1 MFLGASSVLNWW
13 SILQLVAGC
22 WAILRI
28 VRAARLAAPLGSET
42 DHAMPIPTISVIIP
56 ARNEANRIRAC
67 LEAIVGAPG
76 VQEVIVVDD
85 ESSDE
90 TAAVASRLGATVLSG
105 KPLPNGWV
113 GKAWALH
120 QGVQAATS
128 EWVVTLDA
136 DAVAHPLLAQA
147 IVQRA
152 QHDDL
157 RFVSVGVRFDCP
169 SKGAQWLHPAML
181 TTLVYR
187 YGPSGYKGNVDSGS
201 QLANGQCMAM
211 LRRDAIDH
219 DVFTHVRGETI
230 EDVAL
235 VRLVAAMGWRVAMLD
250 GSKLLTVRMFETFAD
265 TWNGWG
271 RSLSLASV
279 DNVRRVFGHSVAL
292 ALAQVAP
299 LWMLVLGVSTPVSIA
314 LLLIRVGTL
323 FGMRRAYLQHSIWYW
338 LSPLADTLA
347 FVAIVRGLIRQVF
360 GRKATWRGRT
370 YQQ

>member
-1 MFLGASSVLNWW
+1 M
-13 SILQLVAGC
+13 
-22 WAILRI
+22 LRI
-28 VRAARLAAPLGSET
+28 IRAARLAAPLDNET
-42 DHAMPIPTISVIIP
+42 DIDVPIPTISVIIP

-76 VQEVIVVDD
+76 IHEVVVVDD

-120 QGVQAATS
+120 QGVQAATG

-136 DAVAHPLLAQA
+136 DAVAHPQLAQA
-147 IVQRA
+147 VVQRA
-152 QHDDL
+152 QRDGL
-157 RFVSVGVRFDCP
+157 SFVSVGARFDCP
-169 SKGAQWLHPAML
+169 SKGTQWLHPAML

-187 YGPSGYKGNVDSGS
+187 YGPSGYKGKVKSDS
-201 QLANGQCMAM
+201 QLANGQCMAF

-219 DVFTHVRGETI
+219 DVLTRVRGETI

-235 VRLVAAMGWRVAMLD
+235 VRLVASMGWSVAMLD
-250 GSKLLTVRMFETFAD
+250 GSKLLTVRMFESFTD

-279 DNVRRVFGHSVAL
+279 DNVRRVFGHSIVL
-292 ALAQVAP
+292 MLAQVAP
-299 LWMLVLGVSTPVSIA
+299 LWMLVLGLSTPVSIA
-314 LLLIRVGTL
+314 LLLIRIGTL
-323 FGMRRAYLQHSIWYW
+323 FGMRRAYVQHSLWYW

-347 FVAIVRGLIRQVF
+347 LVALFRGLIRQVF

-370 YQQ
+370 Y

>member
-1 MFLGASSVLNWW
+1 M
-13 SILQLVAGC
+13 
-22 WAILRI
+22 LRI
-28 VRAARLAAPLGSET
+28 IRAARLTAPLDGET
-42 DHAMPIPTISVIIP
+42 DHDAPVPTISVIIP

-76 VQEVIVVDD
+76 IYEVVVVDD

-105 KPLPNGWV
+105 KPIPNGWV

-120 QGVQAATS
+120 QGVQAATG

-136 DAVAHPLLAQA
+136 DAVAHPQLAQA
-147 IVQRA
+147 VVQRA
-152 QHDDL
+152 QRDGL
-157 RFVSVGVRFDCP
+157 RFVSVGARFDCP

-187 YGPSGYKGNVDSGS
+187 YGPSGSKGKVKSDS
-201 QLANGQCMAM
+201 QLANGQCMAF

-219 DVFTHVRGETI
+219 DVLTRVRGETI

-235 VRLVAAMGWRVAMLD
+235 VRLVASMGWSVAMLD
-250 GSKLLTVRMFETFAD
+250 GSKLLTVRMFESFTD

-279 DNVRRVFGHSVAL
+279 DNARRVFGHSIVL
-292 ALAQVAP
+292 MLAQVAP
-299 LWMLVLGVSTPVSIA
+299 LWMLVLGLSTPVSIA
-314 LLLIRVGTL
+314 LLLIRIGTL
-323 FGMRRAYLQHSIWYW
+323 FGMHRAYLQHSLWYW
-338 LSPLADTLA
+338 LSPLADALA
-347 FVAIVRGLIRQVF
+347 LIALFRGLIRQVF

-370 YQQ
+370 YQ

>member
-1 MFLGASSVLNWW
+1 M
-13 SILQLVAGC
+13 
-22 WAILRI
+22 LRI
-28 VRAARLAAPLGSET
+28 IRAARLAAPLDNET
-42 DHAMPIPTISVIIP
+42 DIDVPIPTISVIIP

-76 VQEVIVVDD
+76 IHEVVVVDD

-120 QGVQAATS
+120 QGVQAATG

-136 DAVAHPLLAQA
+136 DAVAHPQLAQA
-147 IVQRA
+147 VVQRA
-152 QHDDL
+152 QRDGL
-157 RFVSVGVRFDCP
+157 SFVSVGARFDCP
-169 SKGAQWLHPAML
+169 SKGTQWLHPAML

-187 YGPSGYKGNVDSGS
+187 YGPSGYKGKVKSDS
-201 QLANGQCMAM
+201 QLANGQCMAF

-219 DVFTHVRGETI
+219 DVLTRVRGETI

-235 VRLVAAMGWRVAMLD
+235 VRLVASMGWSVAMLD
-250 GSKLLTVRMFETFAD
+250 GSKLLTVRMFESFTD

-279 DNVRRVFGHSVAL
+279 DNVRRVFGHSIVL
-292 ALAQVAP
+292 MLAQVAP
-299 LWMLVLGVSTPVSIA
+299 LWMLVLGLSTPVSIA
-314 LLLIRVGTL
+314 LLLIRIGTL
-323 FGMRRAYLQHSIWYW
+323 FGMRRAYVQHSLWYW

-347 FVAIVRGLIRQVF
+347 LIALFRGLIRQVF

-370 YQQ
+370 Y

>member
-1 MFLGASSVLNWW
+1 M
-13 SILQLVAGC
+13 
-22 WAILRI
+22 LRI
-28 VRAARLAAPLGSET
+28 IRAARLTAPLDGET
-42 DHAMPIPTISVIIP
+42 DHDAPVPTISVIIP

-76 VQEVIVVDD
+76 IYEVVVVDD

-105 KPLPNGWV
+105 KPIPNGWV

-120 QGVQAATS
+120 QGVQAATG

-136 DAVAHPLLAQA
+136 DAVAHPQLAQA
-147 IVQRA
+147 VVQRA
-152 QHDDL
+152 QRDGL
-157 RFVSVGVRFDCP
+157 RFVSVGARFDCP

-187 YGPSGYKGNVDSGS
+187 YGPSGYKGKVKSDS
-201 QLANGQCMAM
+201 QLANGQCMAF

-219 DVFTHVRGETI
+219 DVLTRVRGETI

-235 VRLVAAMGWRVAMLD
+235 VRLVASMGWSVAMLD
-250 GSKLLTVRMFETFAD
+250 GSKLLTVRMFESFTD

-279 DNVRRVFGHSVAL
+279 DNARRVFGHSIVL
-292 ALAQVAP
+292 MLAQVAP
-299 LWMLVLGVSTPVSIA
+299 LWMLVLGLSTPVSIA
-314 LLLIRVGTL
+314 LLLIRIGTL
-323 FGMRRAYLQHSIWYW
+323 FGMHRAYLQHSLWYW
-338 LSPLADTLA
+338 LSPLADALA
-347 FVAIVRGLIRQVF
+347 LIALFRGLIRQVF

-370 YQQ
+370 YQ

>member
-1 MFLGASSVLNWW
+1 
-13 SILQLVAGC
+13 
-22 WAILRI
+22 
-28 VRAARLAAPLGSET
+28 
-42 DHAMPIPTISVIIP
+42 
-56 ARNEANRIRAC
+56 

-76 VQEVIVVDD
+76 IYEVVVVDD

-105 KPLPNGWV
+105 KPIPNGWV

-120 QGVQAATS
+120 QGVQAATG

-136 DAVAHPLLAQA
+136 DAVAHPQLAQA
-147 IVQRA
+147 VVQRA
-152 QHDDL
+152 QRDGL
-157 RFVSVGVRFDCP
+157 RFVSVGARFDCP

-187 YGPSGYKGNVDSGS
+187 YGPSGYKGKVKSDS
-201 QLANGQCMAM
+201 QLANGQCMAF

-219 DVFTHVRGETI
+219 DVLTRVRGETI

-235 VRLVAAMGWRVAMLD
+235 VRLVASMGWSVAMLD
-250 GSKLLTVRMFETFAD
+250 GSKLLTVRMFESFTD

-279 DNVRRVFGHSVAL
+279 DNARRVFGHSIVL
-292 ALAQVAP
+292 MLAQVAP
-299 LWMLVLGVSTPVSIA
+299 LWMLVLGLSTPVSIA
-314 LLLIRVGTL
+314 LLLIRIGTL
-323 FGMRRAYLQHSIWYW
+323 FGMRRAYLQHSLWYW
-338 LSPLADTLA
+338 LSPLADALA
-347 FVAIVRGLIRQVF
+347 LIALFRGLIRQVF

-370 YQQ
+370 YQ

>member
-1 MFLGASSVLNWW
+1 M
-13 SILQLVAGC
+13 
-22 WAILRI
+22 LRI
-28 VRAARLAAPLGSET
+28 IRAARLAAPLDNEK
-42 DHAMPIPTISVIIP
+42 DLDVPIPTISVIIP

-76 VQEVIVVDD
+76 IHEVVVVDD

-90 TAAVASRLGATVLSG
+90 TAAIASRLGATVLSG

-120 QGVQAATS
+120 QGVQAATG

-136 DAVAHPLLAQA
+136 DAVPHPQLAQA
-147 IVQRA
+147 VVQRA
-152 QHDDL
+152 QRDGL
-157 RFVSVGVRFDCP
+157 RFVSVGARFDCP

-187 YGPSGYKGNVDSGS
+187 YGPSGYKGKVKSDS
-201 QLANGQCMAM
+201 QLANGQCMAF

-219 DVFTHVRGETI
+219 DVLTRVRGETI

-235 VRLVAAMGWRVAMLD
+235 VRLVASMGWRVAMLD
-250 GSKLLTVRMFETFAD
+250 GSKLLTVRMFESFTD

-279 DNVRRVFGHSVAL
+279 DNVRRVFGHSIVL
-292 ALAQVAP
+292 MLAQVAP
-299 LWMLVLGVSTPVSIA
+299 LWMLVLGLSTPVSIA
-314 LLLIRVGTL
+314 LLLIRIGTL
-323 FGMRRAYLQHSIWYW
+323 FGMRRAYLQHSLWYW
-338 LSPLADTLA
+338 LSPLADALA
-347 FVAIVRGLIRQVF
+347 LIALFRGLIRQVF

-370 YQQ
+370 YQ

>member
-1 MFLGASSVLNWW
+1 M
-13 SILQLVAGC
+13 
-22 WAILRI
+22 LRI
-28 VRAARLAAPLGSET
+28 VRAARLAAPLGSAT
-42 DHAMPIPTISVIIP
+42 DHAVAVPTISVIIP

-76 VQEVIVVDD
+76 VHEVIVVDD

-90 TAAVASRLGATVLSG
+90 TATVASRLGATVLNG
-105 KPLPNGWV
+105 KPLPDGWV

-120 QGVQAATS
+120 QGVQAATG

-136 DAVAHPLLAQA
+136 DAVADSLLAQA
-147 IVQRA
+147 VVQRA
-152 QHDDL
+152 QRDSL
-157 RFVSVGVRFDCP
+157 RFVSVGGRFDCP
-169 SKGAQWLHPAML
+169 SKGTQWLHPAML

-187 YGPSGYKGNVDSGS
+187 YGPSGFKGSVDSGS
-201 QLANGQCMAM
+201 QIANGQCMAM
-211 LRRDAIDH
+211 LRRDAIEH

-250 GSKLLTVRMFETFAD
+250 GSKLLTVKMFESFID

-271 RSLSLASV
+271 RSLSLASA
-279 DNVRRVFGHSVAL
+279 DSTRRVFGYSIAL

-299 LWMLVLGVSTPVSIA
+299 LWMLVLGVSTPASIA

-323 FGMRRAYLQHSIWYW
+323 FGMRRAYVQHSIWYW
-338 LSPLADTLA
+338 LSPLADTVAL
-347 FVAIVRGLIRQVF
+347 VAIFRGLMRQVF
-360 GRKATWRGRT
+360 GSKATWRGRT

>member
-22 WAILRI
+22 WAMLRI
-28 VRAARLAAPLGSET
+28 IRAARLTAPLDGET
-42 DHAMPIPTISVIIP
+42 DHDAPVPTISVIIP

-76 VQEVIVVDD
+76 IYEVVVVDD

-105 KPLPNGWV
+105 KPIPNGWV

-120 QGVQAATS
+120 QGVQAATG

-136 DAVAHPLLAQA
+136 DAVAHPQLAQA
-147 IVQRA
+147 VVQRA
-152 QHDDL
+152 QRDGL
-157 RFVSVGVRFDCP
+157 RFVSVGARFDCP

-187 YGPSGYKGNVDSGS
+187 YGPSGSKGKVKSDS
-201 QLANGQCMAM
+201 QLANGQCMAF

-219 DVFTHVRGETI
+219 DVLTRVRGETI

-235 VRLVAAMGWRVAMLD
+235 VRLVASMGWSVAMLD
-250 GSKLLTVRMFETFAD
+250 GSKLLTVRMFESFTD

-279 DNVRRVFGHSVAL
+279 DNARRVFGHSIVL
-292 ALAQVAP
+292 MLAQVAP
-299 LWMLVLGVSTPVSIA
+299 LWMLVLGLSTPVSIA
-314 LLLIRVGTL
+314 LLLIRIGTL
-323 FGMRRAYLQHSIWYW
+323 FGMRRAYIQHDIWYW

-347 FVAIVRGLIRQVF
+347 LLAIVRGLIRQVF
-360 GRKATWRGRT
+360 GRNATWRGRT

>member
-1 MFLGASSVLNWW
+1 M
-13 SILQLVAGC
+13 
-22 WAILRI
+22 LRI
-28 VRAARLAAPLGSET
+28 IRAARLTAPLDGET
-42 DHAMPIPTISVIIP
+42 DHDAPVPTISVIIP

-76 VQEVIVVDD
+76 IHEVVVVDD

-90 TAAVASRLGATVLSG
+90 TAAVASRMGATVLSG

-120 QGVQAATS
+120 QGVQAATG

-136 DAVAHPLLAQA
+136 DAVAHPQLAQA
-147 IVQRA
+147 VVQRA
-152 QHDDL
+152 QRDSL
-157 RFVSVGVRFDCP
+157 RFVSVGARFDCP

-187 YGPSGYKGNVDSGS
+187 YGPSGFKGKVKSDS
-201 QLANGQCMAM
+201 QLANGQCMAL

-219 DVFTHVRGETI
+219 DVFTRVRGETI

-235 VRLVAAMGWRVAMLD
+235 VRMVASMGWRVAMLD
-250 GSKLLTVRMFETFAD
+250 GSKLLTVRMFESFTD

-279 DNVRRVFGHSVAL
+279 DNVRRVFGHSIVL

-323 FGMRRAYLQHSIWYW
+323 FGMRRAYLQHSVWYW

-347 FVAIVRGLIRQVF
+347 LVSIVRGLIRQVF
-360 GRKATWRGRT
+360 GRNATWRGRT

>member
-1 MFLGASSVLNWW
+1 MFLGASLLTNWW

-22 WAILRI
+22 WAMLRI
-28 VRAARLAAPLGSET
+28 IRAARLTAPLDGET
-42 DHAMPIPTISVIIP
+42 DHDAPVPTISVIIP

-76 VQEVIVVDD
+76 IYEVVVVDD

-105 KPLPNGWV
+105 KPIPNGWV

-120 QGVQAATS
+120 QGVQAATG

-136 DAVAHPLLAQA
+136 DAVAHPQLAQA
-147 IVQRA
+147 VVQRA
-152 QHDDL
+152 QRDGL
-157 RFVSVGVRFDCP
+157 RFVSVGARFDCP

-187 YGPSGYKGNVDSGS
+187 YGPSGYKGKVKSDS
-201 QLANGQCMAM
+201 QLANGQCMAF

-219 DVFTHVRGETI
+219 DVLTRVRGETI

-235 VRLVAAMGWRVAMLD
+235 VRLVASMGWSVAMLD
-250 GSKLLTVRMFETFAD
+250 GSKLLTVRMFESFTD

-279 DNVRRVFGHSVAL
+279 DNARRVFGHSIVL
-292 ALAQVAP
+292 MLAQVAP
-299 LWMLVLGVSTPVSIA
+299 LWMLVLGLSTPVSIA
-314 LLLIRVGTL
+314 LLLIRIGTL
-323 FGMRRAYLQHSIWYW
+323 FGMHRAYLQHSLWYW
-338 LSPLADTLA
+338 LSPLADALA
-347 FVAIVRGLIRQVF
+347 LIALFRGLIRQVF

-370 YQQ
+370 YQ

>member
-1 MFLGASSVLNWW
+1 VFLGASLLTNWW
-13 SILQLVAGC
+13 SVLQLVAGC
-22 WAILRI
+22 WAMLRI
-28 VRAARLAAPLGSET
+28 IRAARLAAPLDNET
-42 DHAMPIPTISVIIP
+42 DIDVPIPTISVIIP

-76 VQEVIVVDD
+76 IHEVVVVDD

-120 QGVQAATS
+120 QGVQAATG

-136 DAVAHPLLAQA
+136 DAVAHPQLAQA
-147 IVQRA
+147 VVQRA
-152 QHDDL
+152 QRDGL
-157 RFVSVGVRFDCP
+157 SFVSVGARFDCP
-169 SKGAQWLHPAML
+169 SKGTQWLHPAML

-187 YGPSGYKGNVDSGS
+187 YGPSGYKGKVKSDS
-201 QLANGQCMAM
+201 QLANGQCMAF

-219 DVFTHVRGETI
+219 DVLTRVRGETI

-235 VRLVAAMGWRVAMLD
+235 VRLVASMGWSVAMLD
-250 GSKLLTVRMFETFAD
+250 GSKLLTVRMFESFTD

-279 DNVRRVFGHSVAL
+279 DNVRRVFGHSIVL
-292 ALAQVAP
+292 MLAQVAP
-299 LWMLVLGVSTPVSIA
+299 LWMLVLGLSTPVSIA
-314 LLLIRVGTL
+314 LLLIRIGTL
-323 FGMRRAYLQHSIWYW
+323 FGMRRAYVQHSLWYW

-347 FVAIVRGLIRQVF
+347 LIALFRGLIRQVF

-370 YQQ
+370 Y

>member
-1 MFLGASSVLNWW
+1 M
-13 SILQLVAGC
+13 
-22 WAILRI
+22 LRI
-28 VRAARLAAPLGSET
+28 IRAARLTAPLDGET
-42 DHAMPIPTISVIIP
+42 DHDAPVPTISVIIP

-76 VQEVIVVDD
+76 IYEVVVVDD

-105 KPLPNGWV
+105 KPIPNGWV

-120 QGVQAATS
+120 QGVQAATG

-136 DAVAHPLLAQA
+136 DAVAHPQLAQA
-147 IVQRA
+147 VVQRA
-152 QHDDL
+152 QRDGL
-157 RFVSVGVRFDCP
+157 RFVSVGARFDCP

-187 YGPSGYKGNVDSGS
+187 YGPSGYKGKVKSDS
-201 QLANGQCMAM
+201 QLANGQCMAF
-211 LRRDAIDH
+211 LRRDAIDN
-219 DVFTHVRGETI
+219 DVLTRVRGETI

-235 VRLVAAMGWRVAMLD
+235 VRLVASMGWSVAMLD
-250 GSKLLTVRMFETFAD
+250 GSKLLTVRMFESFTD

-279 DNVRRVFGHSVAL
+279 DNVRRVFGHSIVL
-292 ALAQVAP
+292 MLAQVAP
-299 LWMLVLGVSTPVSIA
+299 LWMLVLGLSTPVSIA
-314 LLLIRVGTL
+314 LLLIRIGTL
-323 FGMRRAYLQHSIWYW
+323 FGMHRAYLQHSLWYW
-338 LSPLADTLA
+338 LSPLADALA
-347 FVAIVRGLIRQVF
+347 LIALFRGLIRQVF

-370 YQQ
+370 YQ

>member
-22 WAILRI
+22 WAMLRI
-28 VRAARLAAPLGSET
+28 IRAARLTAPLDGET
-42 DHAMPIPTISVIIP
+42 DHDAPVPTISVIIP

-76 VQEVIVVDD
+76 IYEVVVVDD

-105 KPLPNGWV
+105 KPIPNGWV

-120 QGVQAATS
+120 QGVQAATG

-136 DAVAHPLLAQA
+136 DAVAHPQLAQA
-147 IVQRA
+147 VVQRA
-152 QHDDL
+152 QRDGL
-157 RFVSVGVRFDCP
+157 RFVSVGARFDCP

-187 YGPSGYKGNVDSGS
+187 YGPSGYKGKVKSDS
-201 QLANGQCMAM
+201 QLANGQCMAF

-219 DVFTHVRGETI
+219 DVLTRVRGETI

-235 VRLVAAMGWRVAMLD
+235 VRLVASMGWSVAMLD
-250 GSKLLTVRMFETFAD
+250 GSKLLTVRMFESFTD

-279 DNVRRVFGHSVAL
+279 DNARRVFGHSIVL
-292 ALAQVAP
+292 MLAQVAP
-299 LWMLVLGVSTPVSIA
+299 LWMLVLGLSTPVSIA
-314 LLLIRVGTL
+314 LLLIRIGTL
-323 FGMRRAYLQHSIWYW
+323 FGMRRAYLQHSLWYW
-338 LSPLADTLA
+338 LSPLADALA
-347 FVAIVRGLIRQVF
+347 LIALFRGLIRQVF

-370 YQQ
+370 YQ

>member
-1 MFLGASSVLNWW
+1 M
-13 SILQLVAGC
+13 
-22 WAILRI
+22 LRI
-28 VRAARLAAPLGSET
+28 IRAARLTAPLDGET
-42 DHAMPIPTISVIIP
+42 DHDAPVPTISVIIP

-76 VQEVIVVDD
+76 IHEVVVVDD

-90 TAAVASRLGATVLSG
+90 TAAVASRMGATVLSG
-105 KPLPNGWV
+105 KPLPIGWV

-120 QGVQAATS
+120 QGVQAATG

-147 IVQRA
+147 VVKRA
-152 QHDDL
+152 QRDSL
-157 RFVSVGVRFDCP
+157 RFVSVGARFDCP

-187 YGPSGYKGNVDSGS
+187 YGPSGFKGKVKSDS
-201 QLANGQCMAM
+201 QLANGQCMAL

-219 DVFTHVRGETI
+219 DVFTRVRGETI

-235 VRLVAAMGWRVAMLD
+235 VRLVASMGWRVAMLD
-250 GSKLLTVRMFETFAD
+250 GSKLLTVRMFESFTD

-279 DNVRRVFGHSVAL
+279 DNVRRVFGHSIVL

-299 LWMLVLGVSTPVSIA
+299 LWMLVLGVNTPVSIA

-323 FGMRRAYLQHSIWYW
+323 FGMRRAYLQHSVWYW

-347 FVAIVRGLIRQVF
+347 LVSIVRGLIRQVF
-360 GRKATWRGRT
+360 GRNATWRGRT

>member
-1 MFLGASSVLNWW
+1 
-13 SILQLVAGC
+13 
-22 WAILRI
+22 
-28 VRAARLAAPLGSET
+28 
-42 DHAMPIPTISVIIP
+42 
-56 ARNEANRIRAC
+56 

-76 VQEVIVVDD
+76 IYEVVVVDD

-105 KPLPNGWV
+105 KPIPNGWV

-120 QGVQAATS
+120 QGVQAATG

-136 DAVAHPLLAQA
+136 DAVAHPQLAQA
-147 IVQRA
+147 VVQRA
-152 QHDDL
+152 QRDGL
-157 RFVSVGVRFDCP
+157 RFVSVGARFDCP

-187 YGPSGYKGNVDSGS
+187 YGPSGSKGKVKSDS
-201 QLANGQCMAM
+201 QLANGQCMAF

-219 DVFTHVRGETI
+219 DVLTRVRGETI

-235 VRLVAAMGWRVAMLD
+235 VRLVASMGWSVAMLD
-250 GSKLLTVRMFETFAD
+250 GSKLLTVRMFESFTD

-279 DNVRRVFGHSVAL
+279 DNARRVFGHSIVL
-292 ALAQVAP
+292 MLAQVAP
-299 LWMLVLGVSTPVSIA
+299 LWMLVLGLSTPVSIA
-314 LLLIRVGTL
+314 LLLIRIGTL
-323 FGMRRAYLQHSIWYW
+323 FGMRRAYLQHSLWYW
-338 LSPLADTLA
+338 LSPLADALA
-347 FVAIVRGLIRQVF
+347 LIALFRGLIRQVF

-370 YQQ
+370 YQ

>member
-1 MFLGASSVLNWW
+1 M
-13 SILQLVAGC
+13 
-22 WAILRI
+22 LRI
-28 VRAARLAAPLGSET
+28 IRAARLTAPLDGET
-42 DHAMPIPTISVIIP
+42 DHDAPVPTISVIIP

-76 VQEVIVVDD
+76 IYEVVVVDD

-105 KPLPNGWV
+105 KPIPNGWV

-120 QGVQAATS
+120 QGVQAATG

-136 DAVAHPLLAQA
+136 DAVAHPQLAQA
-147 IVQRA
+147 VVQRA
-152 QHDDL
+152 QRDGL
-157 RFVSVGVRFDCP
+157 RFVSVGARFDCP

-187 YGPSGYKGNVDSGS
+187 YGPSGSKGKVKSDS
-201 QLANGQCMAM
+201 QLANGQCMAF

-219 DVFTHVRGETI
+219 DVLTRVRGETI

-235 VRLVAAMGWRVAMLD
+235 VRLVASMGWSVAMLD
-250 GSKLLTVRMFETFAD
+250 GSKLLTVRMFESFTD

-279 DNVRRVFGHSVAL
+279 DNARRVFGHSIVL
-292 ALAQVAP
+292 MLAQVAP
-299 LWMLVLGVSTPVSIA
+299 LWMLVLGLSTPVSIA
-314 LLLIRVGTL
+314 LLLIRIGTL
-323 FGMRRAYLQHSIWYW
+323 FGMRRAYLQHSLWYW
-338 LSPLADTLA
+338 LSPLADALA
-347 FVAIVRGLIRQVF
+347 LIALFRGLIRQVF

-370 YQQ
+370 YQ

>member
-1 MFLGASSVLNWW
+1 
-13 SILQLVAGC
+13 
-22 WAILRI
+22 
-28 VRAARLAAPLGSET
+28 
-42 DHAMPIPTISVIIP
+42 
-56 ARNEANRIRAC
+56 
-67 LEAIVGAPG
+67 
-76 VQEVIVVDD
+76 
-85 ESSDE
+85 
-90 TAAVASRLGATVLSG
+90 
-105 KPLPNGWV
+105 
-113 GKAWALH
+113 
-120 QGVQAATS
+120 
-128 EWVVTLDA
+128 
-136 DAVAHPLLAQA
+136 
-147 IVQRA
+147 
-152 QHDDL
+152 
-157 RFVSVGVRFDCP
+157 
-169 SKGAQWLHPAML
+169 ML

-187 YGPSGYKGNVDSGS
+187 YGPSGFKGKIKSDS
-201 QLANGQCMAM
+201 QLANGQCMEF

-235 VRLVAAMGWRVAMLD
+235 VRLVAAMGWRAAMLD
-250 GSKLLTVRMFETFAD
+250 GSKLLTVRMFESFID

-279 DNVRRVFGHSVAL
+279 DNVRRVFGHSIVL

-323 FGMRRAYLQHSIWYW
+323 FGMRRAYAQHSVWYW

-347 FVAIVRGLIRQVF
+347 FVAIIRGLIRQVF

>member
-1 MFLGASSVLNWW
+1 
-13 SILQLVAGC
+13 
-22 WAILRI
+22 
-28 VRAARLAAPLGSET
+28 
-42 DHAMPIPTISVIIP
+42 VIIP

-76 VQEVIVVDD
+76 IYEVVVVDD

-105 KPLPNGWV
+105 KPIPNGWV

-120 QGVQAATS
+120 QGVQAATG

-136 DAVAHPLLAQA
+136 DAVAHPQLAQA
-147 IVQRA
+147 VVQRA
-152 QHDDL
+152 QRDGL
-157 RFVSVGVRFDCP
+157 RFVSVGARFDCP

-187 YGPSGYKGNVDSGS
+187 YGPSGSKGKVKSDS
-201 QLANGQCMAM
+201 QLANGQCMAF

-219 DVFTHVRGETI
+219 DVLTRVRGETI

-235 VRLVAAMGWRVAMLD
+235 VRLVASMGWSVAMLD
-250 GSKLLTVRMFETFAD
+250 GSKLLTVRMFESFTD

-279 DNVRRVFGHSVAL
+279 DNARRVFGHSIVL
-292 ALAQVAP
+292 MLAQVAP
-299 LWMLVLGVSTPVSIA
+299 LWMLVLGLSTPVSIA
-314 LLLIRVGTL
+314 LLLIRIGTL
-323 FGMRRAYLQHSIWYW
+323 FGMRRAYLQHSLWYW
-338 LSPLADTLA
+338 LSPLADALA
-347 FVAIVRGLIRQVF
+347 LIALFRGLIRQVF

-370 YQQ
+370 YQ

>member
-1 MFLGASSVLNWW
+1 MFLGASLLTNWW
-13 SILQLVAGC
+13 SVLQLVAGC
-22 WAILRI
+22 WAMLRI
-28 VRAARLAAPLGSET
+28 IRAARLAAPLDNEK
-42 DHAMPIPTISVIIP
+42 DLDVPIPTISVIIP

-76 VQEVIVVDD
+76 IHEVVVVDD

-90 TAAVASRLGATVLSG
+90 TAAIASRLGATVLSG

-120 QGVQAATS
+120 QGVQAATG

-136 DAVAHPLLAQA
+136 DAVAHPQLAQA
-147 IVQRA
+147 VVQRA
-152 QHDDL
+152 QRDGL
-157 RFVSVGVRFDCP
+157 RFVSVGARFDCP

-187 YGPSGYKGNVDSGS
+187 YGPSGYKGKVKSDS
-201 QLANGQCMAM
+201 QLANGQCMAF

-219 DVFTHVRGETI
+219 DVLTRVRGETI

-235 VRLVAAMGWRVAMLD
+235 VRLVASMGWRVAMLD
-250 GSKLLTVRMFETFAD
+250 GSKLLTVRMFESFTD

-279 DNVRRVFGHSVAL
+279 DNVRRVFGHSIVL
-292 ALAQVAP
+292 MLAQVAP
-299 LWMLVLGVSTPVSIA
+299 LWMLVLGLSTPVSIA
-314 LLLIRVGTL
+314 LLLIRIGTL
-323 FGMRRAYLQHSIWYW
+323 FGMRRAYLQHSLWYW
-338 LSPLADTLA
+338 LSPLADALA
-347 FVAIVRGLIRQVF
+347 LIALFRGLIRQVF

-370 YQQ
+370 YQ

>member
-1 MFLGASSVLNWW
+1 M
-13 SILQLVAGC
+13 
-22 WAILRI
+22 LRI
-28 VRAARLAAPLGSET
+28 IRAARLTAPLDGET
-42 DHAMPIPTISVIIP
+42 DHDAPVPTISVIIP

-76 VQEVIVVDD
+76 IYEVVVVDD

-105 KPLPNGWV
+105 KPIPNGWV

-120 QGVQAATS
+120 QGVQAATG

-136 DAVAHPLLAQA
+136 DAVAHPQLAQA
-147 IVQRA
+147 VVQRA
-152 QHDDL
+152 QRDGL
-157 RFVSVGVRFDCP
+157 RFVSVGARFDCP

-187 YGPSGYKGNVDSGS
+187 YGPSGSKGKVKSDS
-201 QLANGQCMAM
+201 QLANGQCMAF

-219 DVFTHVRGETI
+219 DVLTRVRGETI

-235 VRLVAAMGWRVAMLD
+235 VRLVASMGWSVAMLD
-250 GSKLLTVRMFETFAD
+250 GSKLLTVRMFESFTD

-279 DNVRRVFGHSVAL
+279 DNARRVFGHSIVL

-323 FGMRRAYLQHSIWYW
+323 FGMRRAYIQHSVWYW

-347 FVAIVRGLIRQVF
+347 LLAIVRGLIRQVF
-360 GRKATWRGRT
+360 GRNATWRGRT

>member
-1 MFLGASSVLNWW
+1 VFLGASLLTNWW
-13 SILQLVAGC
+13 SVLQLVAGC
-22 WAILRI
+22 WAMLRI
-28 VRAARLAAPLGSET
+28 IRAARLAAPLDNEK
-42 DHAMPIPTISVIIP
+42 DLDVPIPTISVIIP

-76 VQEVIVVDD
+76 IHEVVVVDD

-90 TAAVASRLGATVLSG
+90 TAAIASRLGATVLSG

-120 QGVQAATS
+120 QGVQAATG

-136 DAVAHPLLAQA
+136 DAVAHPQLAQA
-147 IVQRA
+147 VVQRA
-152 QHDDL
+152 QRDGL
-157 RFVSVGVRFDCP
+157 RFVSVGARFDCP

-187 YGPSGYKGNVDSGS
+187 YGPSGYKGKVKSDS
-201 QLANGQCMAM
+201 QLANGQCMAF

-219 DVFTHVRGETI
+219 DVLTRVRGETI

-235 VRLVAAMGWRVAMLD
+235 VRLVASMGWRVAMLD
-250 GSKLLTVRMFETFAD
+250 GSKLLTVRMFESFTD

-279 DNVRRVFGHSVAL
+279 DNVRRVFGHSIVL
-292 ALAQVAP
+292 MLAQVAP
-299 LWMLVLGVSTPVSIA
+299 LWMLVLGLSTPVSIA
-314 LLLIRVGTL
+314 LLLIRIGTL
-323 FGMRRAYLQHSIWYW
+323 FGMRRAYLQHSLWYW
-338 LSPLADTLA
+338 LSPLADALA
-347 FVAIVRGLIRQVF
+347 LIALFRGLIRQVF

-370 YQQ
+370 YQ

>member
-1 MFLGASSVLNWW
+1 M
-13 SILQLVAGC
+13 
-22 WAILRI
+22 LRI
-28 VRAARLAAPLGSET
+28 IRAARLTAPLDGET
-42 DHAMPIPTISVIIP
+42 DHDAPVPTISVIIP

-76 VQEVIVVDD
+76 IYEVVVVDD

-105 KPLPNGWV
+105 KPIPNGWV

-120 QGVQAATS
+120 QGVQAATG

-136 DAVAHPLLAQA
+136 DAVAHPQLAQA
-147 IVQRA
+147 VVQRA
-152 QHDDL
+152 QRDGL
-157 RFVSVGVRFDCP
+157 RFVSVGARFDCP

-187 YGPSGYKGNVDSGS
+187 YGPSGYKGKVKSDS
-201 QLANGQCMAM
+201 QLANGQCMAF

-219 DVFTHVRGETI
+219 DVLTRVRGETI

-235 VRLVAAMGWRVAMLD
+235 VRLVASMGWSVAMLD
-250 GSKLLTVRMFETFAD
+250 GSKLLTVRMFESFTD

-279 DNVRRVFGHSVAL
+279 DNARRVFGHSIVL
-292 ALAQVAP
+292 MLAQVAP
-299 LWMLVLGVSTPVSIA
+299 LWMLVLGLSTPVSIA
-314 LLLIRVGTL
+314 LLLIRIGTL
-323 FGMRRAYLQHSIWYW
+323 FGMRRAYLQHSLWYW
-338 LSPLADTLA
+338 LSPLADALA
-347 FVAIVRGLIRQVF
+347 LIALFRGLIRQVF

-370 YQQ
+370 YQ

>member
-1 MFLGASSVLNWW
+1 M
-13 SILQLVAGC
+13 
-22 WAILRI
+22 LRI

-42 DHAMPIPTISVIIP
+42 DHDAPVPTISVIIP

-76 VQEVIVVDD
+76 IYEVVVVDD

-105 KPLPNGWV
+105 KPIPNGWV

-120 QGVQAATS
+120 QGVQAATG

-136 DAVAHPLLAQA
+136 DAVAHPQLAQA
-147 IVQRA
+147 VVQRA
-152 QHDDL
+152 QRDGL
-157 RFVSVGVRFDCP
+157 RFVSVGARFDCP

-187 YGPSGYKGNVDSGS
+187 YGPSGYKGKVKSDS
-201 QLANGQCMAM
+201 QLANGQCMAF
-211 LRRDAIDH
+211 LRRDAIDN
-219 DVFTHVRGETI
+219 DVLTRVRGETI

-235 VRLVAAMGWRVAMLD
+235 VRLVASMGWSVAMLD
-250 GSKLLTVRMFETFAD
+250 GSKLLTVRMFESFTD

-279 DNVRRVFGHSVAL
+279 DNARRVFGHSIVL
-292 ALAQVAP
+292 MLAQVAP
-299 LWMLVLGVSTPVSIA
+299 LWMLVLGLSTPVSIA
-314 LLLIRVGTL
+314 LLLIRIGTL
-323 FGMRRAYLQHSIWYW
+323 FGMHRAYLQHSLWYW
-338 LSPLADTLA
+338 LSPLADALA
-347 FVAIVRGLIRQVF
+347 LIALFRGLIRQVF

-370 YQQ
+370 YQ

>member
-1 MFLGASSVLNWW
+1 MFLGASLLTNWW
-13 SILQLVAGC
+13 SVLQLVAGC
-22 WAILRI
+22 WAMLRI
-28 VRAARLAAPLGSET
+28 IRAARLAAPLDNET
-42 DHAMPIPTISVIIP
+42 DIDVPIPTISVIIP

-76 VQEVIVVDD
+76 IHEVVVVDD

-90 TAAVASRLGATVLSG
+90 TAAIASRLGATVLSG

-120 QGVQAATS
+120 QGVQAATG

-136 DAVAHPLLAQA
+136 DAVAHPQLAQA
-147 IVQRA
+147 VVQRA
-152 QHDDL
+152 QRDGL
-157 RFVSVGVRFDCP
+157 RFVSVGTRFDCP

-187 YGPSGYKGNVDSGS
+187 YGPSGYKGKVKPDS
-201 QLANGQCMAM
+201 QLANGQCMAF

-219 DVFTHVRGETI
+219 DVLTRVRGETI

-235 VRLVAAMGWRVAMLD
+235 VRLVASMGWSVAMLD
-250 GSKLLTVRMFETFAD
+250 GSKLLTVRMFESFTD

-279 DNVRRVFGHSVAL
+279 DNVRRVFGHSIVL
-292 ALAQVAP
+292 MLAQVAP
-299 LWMLVLGVSTPVSIA
+299 LWMLVLGLSTPVSIA
-314 LLLIRVGTL
+314 LLLIRIGTL
-323 FGMRRAYLQHSIWYW
+323 FGMRRAFVQHSLWYW

-347 FVAIVRGLIRQVF
+347 LIALFRGLIRQVF

-370 YQQ
+370 Y

>member
-1 MFLGASSVLNWW
+1 M
-13 SILQLVAGC
+13 
-22 WAILRI
+22 LRI
-28 VRAARLAAPLGSET
+28 IRAARLAAPLDNEK
-42 DHAMPIPTISVIIP
+42 DLDVPIPTISVIIP

-76 VQEVIVVDD
+76 IYEVVVVDD

-105 KPLPNGWV
+105 KPIPNGWV

-120 QGVQAATS
+120 QGVQAATG

-136 DAVAHPLLAQA
+136 DAVAHPQLAQA
-147 IVQRA
+147 VVQRA
-152 QHDDL
+152 QRDGL
-157 RFVSVGVRFDCP
+157 RFVSVGARFDCP

-187 YGPSGYKGNVDSGS
+187 YGPSGYKGKVKSDS
-201 QLANGQCMAM
+201 QLANGQCMAF

-219 DVFTHVRGETI
+219 DVLTRVRGETI

-235 VRLVAAMGWRVAMLD
+235 VRLVASMGWRVAMLD
-250 GSKLLTVRMFETFAD
+250 GSKLLTVRMFESFTD

-279 DNVRRVFGHSVAL
+279 DNVRRVFGHSIVL
-292 ALAQVAP
+292 MLAQVAP
-299 LWMLVLGVSTPVSIA
+299 LWMLVLGLSTPVSIA
-314 LLLIRVGTL
+314 LLLIRIGTL
-323 FGMRRAYLQHSIWYW
+323 FGMRRAYLQHSLWYW
-338 LSPLADTLA
+338 LSPLADALA
-347 FVAIVRGLIRQVF
+347 LIALFRGLIRQVF

-370 YQQ
+370 YQ

>member
-1 MFLGASSVLNWW
+1 M
-13 SILQLVAGC
+13 
-22 WAILRI
+22 LRI
-28 VRAARLAAPLGSET
+28 IRAARLTAPLDGET
-42 DHAMPIPTISVIIP
+42 DHDAPVPTISVIIP

-76 VQEVIVVDD
+76 IYEVVVVDD

-105 KPLPNGWV
+105 KPIPNGWV

-120 QGVQAATS
+120 QGVQAATG

-136 DAVAHPLLAQA
+136 DAVAHPQLAQA
-147 IVQRA
+147 VVQRA
-152 QHDDL
+152 QRDGL
-157 RFVSVGVRFDCP
+157 RFVSVGARFDCP
-169 SKGAQWLHPAML
+169 SKGAQWLHLAML

-187 YGPSGYKGNVDSGS
+187 YGPSGYKGKVKSDS
-201 QLANGQCMAM
+201 QLANGQCMAF

-219 DVFTHVRGETI
+219 DVLTRVRGETI

-235 VRLVAAMGWRVAMLD
+235 VRLVASMGWSVAMLD
-250 GSKLLTVRMFETFAD
+250 GSKLLTVRMFESFTD

-279 DNVRRVFGHSVAL
+279 DNARRVFGHSIVL
-292 ALAQVAP
+292 MLAQVAP
-299 LWMLVLGVSTPVSIA
+299 LWMLVLGLSTPVSIA
-314 LLLIRVGTL
+314 LLLIRIGTL
-323 FGMRRAYLQHSIWYW
+323 FGMRRAYIQHDIWYW

-347 FVAIVRGLIRQVF
+347 LLAIVRGLIRQVF
-360 GRKATWRGRT
+360 GRNATWRGRT

>member
-1 MFLGASSVLNWW
+1 
-13 SILQLVAGC
+13 
-22 WAILRI
+22 
-28 VRAARLAAPLGSET
+28 
-42 DHAMPIPTISVIIP
+42 
-56 ARNEANRIRAC
+56 

-76 VQEVIVVDD
+76 IYEVVVVDD

-105 KPLPNGWV
+105 KPIPNGWV

-120 QGVQAATS
+120 QGVQAATG

-136 DAVAHPLLAQA
+136 DAVAHPQLAQA
-147 IVQRA
+147 VVQRA
-152 QHDDL
+152 QRDGL
-157 RFVSVGVRFDCP
+157 RFVSVGARFDCP

-187 YGPSGYKGNVDSGS
+187 YGPSGSKGKVKSDS
-201 QLANGQCMAM
+201 QLANGQCMAF

-219 DVFTHVRGETI
+219 DVLTRVRGETI

-235 VRLVAAMGWRVAMLD
+235 VRLVASMGWSVAMLD
-250 GSKLLTVRMFETFAD
+250 GSKLLTVRMFESFTD

-279 DNVRRVFGHSVAL
+279 DNARRVFGHSIVL
-292 ALAQVAP
+292 MLAQVAP
-299 LWMLVLGVSTPVSIA
+299 LWMLVLGLSTPASIA
-314 LLLIRVGTL
+314 LLLIRIGTL
-323 FGMRRAYLQHSIWYW
+323 FGMRRAYLQHSLWYW
-338 LSPLADTLA
+338 LSPLADALA
-347 FVAIVRGLIRQVF
+347 LIALFRGLIRQVF

-370 YQQ
+370 YQ

>member
-1 MFLGASSVLNWW
+1 M
-13 SILQLVAGC
+13 
-22 WAILRI
+22 LRI
-28 VRAARLAAPLGSET
+28 IRAARLAAPLDNET
-42 DHAMPIPTISVIIP
+42 DLDVPIPKISVIIP

-76 VQEVIVVDD
+76 IHEVVVVDD

-120 QGVQAATS
+120 QGVQAATG

-136 DAVAHPLLAQA
+136 DAVAHPQLAQA
-147 IVQRA
+147 VVKRA
-152 QHDDL
+152 QRDGL
-157 RFVSVGVRFDCP
+157 RFVSVGARFDCP

-187 YGPSGYKGNVDSGS
+187 YGPSGYKGKVKSDS
-201 QLANGQCMAM
+201 QLANGQCMAF

-219 DVFTHVRGETI
+219 DVFTRVRGETI

-235 VRLVAAMGWRVAMLD
+235 VRLVASMGWSVAMLD
-250 GSKLLTVRMFETFAD
+250 GSKLLTVRMFESFTD

-279 DNVRRVFGHSVAL
+279 DNVRRVFGQSIVL
-292 ALAQVAP
+292 MLAQVAP
-299 LWMLVLGVSTPVSIA
+299 LWMLVLGLCTPVSIA
-314 LLLIRVGTL
+314 LLLVRIGTL
-323 FGMRRAYLQHSIWYW
+323 FGMRRAYVQHSLWYW

-347 FVAIVRGLIRQVF
+347 LIALFRGLIRQVF
-360 GRKATWRGRT
+360 GRKAIWRGRT
-370 YQQ
+370 YQ

>member
-1 MFLGASSVLNWW
+1 VFLGASLLTNWW
-13 SILQLVAGC
+13 SVLQLVAGC
-22 WAILRI
+22 WAMLRI
-28 VRAARLAAPLGSET
+28 IRAARLAAPLDNET
-42 DHAMPIPTISVIIP
+42 DIDVPIPTISVIIP

-76 VQEVIVVDD
+76 IHEVVVVDD

-120 QGVQAATS
+120 QGVQAATG

-136 DAVAHPLLAQA
+136 DAVAHPQLAQA
-147 IVQRA
+147 VVQRA
-152 QHDDL
+152 QRDGL
-157 RFVSVGVRFDCP
+157 SFVSVGARFDCP

-187 YGPSGYKGNVDSGS
+187 YGPSGYKGKVKSDS
-201 QLANGQCMAM
+201 QLANGQCMAF

-219 DVFTHVRGETI
+219 DVLTRVRGETI

-235 VRLVAAMGWRVAMLD
+235 VRLVASMGWSVAMLD
-250 GSKLLTVRMFETFAD
+250 GSKLLTVRMFESFTD

-279 DNVRRVFGHSVAL
+279 DNVRRVFGHSIVL
-292 ALAQVAP
+292 MLAQVAP
-299 LWMLVLGVSTPVSIA
+299 LWMLVLGLSTPVSIA
-314 LLLIRVGTL
+314 LLLIRIGTL
-323 FGMRRAYLQHSIWYW
+323 FGMRRAYVQHSLWYW

-347 FVAIVRGLIRQVF
+347 LVALFRGLIRQVF

>member
-1 MFLGASSVLNWW
+1 M
-13 SILQLVAGC
+13 
-22 WAILRI
+22 LRI
-28 VRAARLAAPLGSET
+28 IRAARLAAPLDNET
-42 DHAMPIPTISVIIP
+42 DLDVPIPTISVIIP

-76 VQEVIVVDD
+76 IHEVVVVDD

-90 TAAVASRLGATVLSG
+90 TAAVASRMGATVLSG

-120 QGVQAATS
+120 QGVQAATG

-147 IVQRA
+147 VVQRA
-152 QHDDL
+152 QRDSL
-157 RFVSVGVRFDCP
+157 RFVSVGARFDCP
-169 SKGAQWLHPAML
+169 SKGSQWLHPAML

-187 YGPSGYKGNVDSGS
+187 YGPSGFKGKVKSDS
-201 QLANGQCMAM
+201 QLANGQCMAL
-211 LRRDAIDH
+211 LRRDAIDQ
-219 DVFTHVRGETI
+219 DVFTSVRGETI

-235 VRLVAAMGWRVAMLD
+235 VRLVASMGWRVAMLD
-250 GSKLLTVRMFETFAD
+250 GSKLLTVRMFESFID

-279 DNVRRVFGHSVAL
+279 DNVRRVFGHSIVL
-292 ALAQVAP
+292 AFAQVAP

-323 FGMRRAYLQHSIWYW
+323 FGMRRAYLQHSVWYW

-347 FVAIVRGLIRQVF
+347 LVSIVRGLIRQVF
-360 GRKATWRGRT
+360 GRNATWRGRT